1 MKTITPAAISRMT
14 MKMIANSGEPVLTV
28 ELLVV
33 ELPLLVEDEA
43 VVAWSLEAG
52 VVSEGL
58 TVGAD
63 VDGDVVGATDGVS
76 DVGG

>member
-33 ELPLLVEDEA
+33 ELPLLVEDAA
-43 VVAWSLEAG
+43 VVAWSLEAA